1 VEEHMDAI
9 VVDRLLQ
16 IGPVFECSLDLLNS
30 VSDNVTVVTG
40 QKKNLFTAEIIN
52 KDTGNRVRV

>member
-1 VEEHMDAI
+1 MDAI

-16 IGPVFECSLDLLNS
+16 IGPVFEYSLDLLNS